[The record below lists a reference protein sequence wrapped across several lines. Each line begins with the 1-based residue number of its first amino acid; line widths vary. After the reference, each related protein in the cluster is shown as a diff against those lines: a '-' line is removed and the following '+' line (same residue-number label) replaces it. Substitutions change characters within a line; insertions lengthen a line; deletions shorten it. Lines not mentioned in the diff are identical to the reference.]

1 MRVRFKTL
9 FLILFLSLF
18 STVSLAIVPIKEVK
32 ILGISPIKATLDSV
46 RKHLWDIGGFLQSR
60 SSLPQSNIDKFFT
73 WSQIRDSYY
82 VTFRYDHAGRVTSIE
97 RLYRPESILE
107 SNKRTD
113 IQTQDVAKKIMAK
126 IGPPTQII
134 RKSWGGMPSYLSYIW
149 KDDEMT
155 VIIDRQGSDPLG
167 NIFVKY
173 IVNKVDPYYVEP
185 KPKKVK
191 TAAR

>member
-73 WSQIRDSYY
+73 WSRIRDSYY